1 MPNGNSCVRLVLENN
16 LSSSVLCVMSTN
28 GAVISVEL
36 LYDGQVMGKKVI
48 QSLQLGELLNIKRQT
63 L

>member
-28 GAVISVEL
+28 GAVISVEI
-36 LYDGQVMGKKVI
+36 LYDGQVMGKKKP
-48 QSLQLGELLNIKRQT
+48 GELLNIKRQT